1 MPPCP
6 TTPRPRRSPGSLPEP
21 AAYARSFP
29 SCGPSSAWTAGN
41 ALTAS
46 GVSGLTGVAFPYA
59 EFAEQAESQA
69 KELGMSAEIVQ
80 FVGQAGPYLTA
91 ALGAYGAGVLT
102 RAENAA
108 VEATA
113 NVGRR
118 MLQSVWRRRDEQG
131 RAELEAA
138 VQDAAEATDDED
150 AAAAMRQQLK
160 RAVREDAELLREL
173 TALLPS
179 AGGPVTVTASG
190 ERSIAAQTIGIA
202 VTGDNATLR
211 P

>member
-1 MPPCP
+1 
-6 TTPRPRRSPGSLPEP
+6 
-21 AAYARSFP
+21 
-29 SCGPSSAWTAGN
+29 
-41 ALTAS
+41 
-46 GVSGLTGVAFPYA
+46 
-59 EFAEQAESQA
+59 
-69 KELGMSAEIVQ
+69 MSAEIVQ

-102 RAENAA
+102 RSENAA

-118 MLQSVWRRRDEQG
+118 MLQAVWRRRDEQG

-138 VQDAAEATDDED
+138 VQDAAEETGDED
-150 AAAAMRQQLK
+150 AAAALRQQIK

-173 TALLPS
+173 AELLPA

-190 ERSIAAQTIGIA
+190 ERSIAARTIGTAI
-202 VTGDNATLR
+202 TGDNATLR